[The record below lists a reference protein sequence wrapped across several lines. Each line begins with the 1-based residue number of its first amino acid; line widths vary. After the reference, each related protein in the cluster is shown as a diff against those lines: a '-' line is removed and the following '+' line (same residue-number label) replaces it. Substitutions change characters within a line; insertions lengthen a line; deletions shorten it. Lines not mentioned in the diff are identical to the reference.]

1 MTGVR
6 KVWGCAGALSA
17 RAGAELLLTEE
28 GDSERDTSEIWLEV
42 RGPPRG
48 DLTVDL
54 PLAAA
59 AGERDGG
66 GGPRG
71 AGVGER

>member
-6 KVWGCAGALSA
+6 KVWGCAWALSA

-59 AGERDGG
+59 AGEPDGG

-71 AGVGER
+71 AGMGEK